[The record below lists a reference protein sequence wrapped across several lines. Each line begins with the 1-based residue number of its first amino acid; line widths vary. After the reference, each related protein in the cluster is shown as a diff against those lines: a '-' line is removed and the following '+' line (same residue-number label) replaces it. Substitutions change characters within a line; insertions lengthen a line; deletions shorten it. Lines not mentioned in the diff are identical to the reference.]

1 MGPLYYFSFY
11 SRVSP
16 PNDAATTPQNG
27 VTDSPSTHGV
37 TDSPSTLLARSPG
50 KGPGPPQA
58 LPPQQSIVCVGPP
71 PRRGRPV
78 SRRAPRRSTS
88 TRSVGKHIL
97 EVRARSNKT
106 SHPFD
111 CPRPPRPARSEGGPP
126 LQHRGMGATSSP
138 STALRCGTAQ
148 QPDARIHRRGAHMRP
163 PRSKSGIVFPLPGLS
178 QGCFG
183 APHKNTTSSH
193 HKNQHRAQLLSTVPC
208 EFAW

>member
-1 MGPLYYFSFY
+1 MALFFVLLSCFS
-11 SRVSP
+11 

-78 SRRAPRRSTS
+78 SRKAPRRSTS

-106 SHPFD
+106 SHPFA

-126 LQHRGMGATSSP
+126 LQHRGDGSDLLPLYRASMRDRAAAGRADPPTRCSHEAASFQKRHCLP
-138 STALRCGTAQ
+138 APRALTGVL
-148 QPDARIHRRGAHMRP
+148 RGP
-163 PRSKSGIVFPLPGLS
+163 
-178 QGCFG
+178 
-183 APHKNTTSSH
+183 T
-193 HKNQHRAQLLSTVPC
+193 
-208 EFAW
+208 

>member
-1 MGPLYYFSFY
+1 MHFCTSYGRWRKMALFFVLLSCFS
-11 SRVSP
+11 

-97 EVRARSNKT
+97 EVRARSNKHRT
-106 SHPFD
+106 LLIAPA
-111 CPRPPRPARSEGGPP
+111 RPAPHGQRGVP
-126 LQHRGMGATSSP
+126 RFNTAGMGATSSP

-148 QPDARIHRRGAHMRP
+148 HPDARIHRRGAHMRP

-183 APHKNTTSSH
+183 APT
-193 HKNQHRAQLLSTVPC
+193 
-208 EFAW
+208 

>member
-1 MGPLYYFSFY
+1 MASFFVLLSCFS
-11 SRVSP
+11 

-27 VTDSPSTHGV
+27 VTDSPLTHGV
-37 TDSPSTLLARSPG
+37 TDSPSHSPCTLSREGPRASSGLAPTTIYSVHV
-50 KGPGPPQA
+50 A
-58 LPPQQSIVCVGPP
+58 PP

-78 SRRAPRRSTS
+78 SRRVPRRSTS

-106 SHPFD
+106 THPFA
-111 CPRPPRPARSEGGPP
+111 CPRPPRPARSEGPP
-126 LQHRGMGATSSP
+126 RFNTAGMGATSSP

-183 APHKNTTSSH
+183 APT
-193 HKNQHRAQLLSTVPC
+193 
-208 EFAW
+208 